1 MKQQRRSRLL
11 VLATMSAL
19 LLIPS
24 GASAAT
30 FGQVKAQVRGLHLS
44 PSTLFPARLPSS
56 FRGASFK
63 MYADQELDVQWSRF
77 DTKLGYTNFRGGFGR
92 DRYRNLSSFIS
103 GPNIS
108 FARRIRIGHR
118 RAFFVSYMNN
128 CGPYSIVWREHR
140 RTYWVY
146 QCDVNDERQ
155 ALRILVPFVK
165 SLRWLR

>member
-1 MKQQRRSRLL
+1 MRQQRRSGLL
-11 VLATMSAL
+11 VLAAMSAL

-30 FGQVKAQVRGLHLS
+30 IGQVKAQVRGLHLS
-44 PSTLFPARLPSS
+44 PSTLFPGRLPSS

-63 MYADQELDVQWSRF
+63 KYSSFEIDIGWWRF
-77 DTKLGYTNFRGGFGR
+77 DSKLGYTNFRGSFRR
-92 DRYRNLSSFIS
+92 DTKSLKSFIS

-118 RAFFVSYMNN
+118 RVYFVSYMND
-128 CGPYSIVWREHR
+128 CGPFAIVWREHR
-140 RTYWVY
+140 RTYWVD
-146 QCDVNDERQ
+146 QCDVNNERQ